1 MFYLIRFG
9 DFFFFF
15 EYMLILIP
23 KKLGKCQEK
32 TGKDFVKQMIA

>member
-9 DFFFFF
+9 DFC